1 MQKEDLEV
9 EKNKEELMN
18 IILNIIDKGANY
30 VIKGMPVNEH
40 IKQVLIDVK
49 KVLKQGDFLKIL
61 NTALTSSIKEGLEIA
76 GVPEKNISEINKMVE
91 AAFKGGLSNCINIG
105 IDIVSTTKKY
115 GNIFYNYIDDFFGDL
130 KSFISSTEFKKKIDL
145 NVEKCMNKV
154 DDFKELCNDWYD
166 AYDNFDLRQIKEI
179 ANKLNKLKYK
189 VNFNN
194 DCINENNIIQ
204 NITELVNVRKQKLT
218 KTQYDICS
226 SLDEI

>member
-40 IKQVLIDVK
+40 IKEVLIDVK

-226 SLDEI
+226 SLDAI

>member
-40 IKQVLIDVK
+40 IKEVLIDVK

-194 DCINENNIIQ
+194 DCMNENNIIQ

>member
-40 IKQVLIDVK
+40 IKEVLIDVK

-76 GVPEKNISEINKMVE
+76 KKKKKNISEINKMVE

>member
-1 MQKEDLEV
+1 M
-9 EKNKEELMN
+9 
-18 IILNIIDKGANY
+18 
-30 VIKGMPVNEH
+30 
-40 IKQVLIDVK
+40 
-49 KVLKQGDFLKIL
+49 

>member
-9 EKNKEELMN
+9 EKNKEELIN

-40 IKQVLIDVK
+40 IKEVLIDVK

-76 GVPEKNISEINKMVE
+76 GVPEKNIGEINKMVE

>member
-9 EKNKEELMN
+9 EKNKEQLMN

-40 IKQVLIDVK
+40 IKEVLIDVK

>member
-40 IKQVLIDVK
+40 IKEVLIDVK

-105 IDIVSTTKKY
+105 IDI
-115 GNIFYNYIDDFFGDL
+115 
-130 KSFISSTEFKKKIDL
+130 
-145 NVEKCMNKV
+145 
-154 DDFKELCNDWYD
+154 
-166 AYDNFDLRQIKEI
+166 EI
-179 ANKLNKLKYK
+179 GRAH
-189 VNFNN
+189 V
-194 DCINENNIIQ
+194 
-204 NITELVNVRKQKLT
+204 
-218 KTQYDICS
+218 
-226 SLDEI
+226 

>member
-9 EKNKEELMN
+9 EKNKEELIN

-40 IKQVLIDVK
+40 IKEVLIDVK

>member
-40 IKQVLIDVK
+40 IKEVLIDVK

>member
-1 MQKEDLEV
+1 MKCV
-9 EKNKEELMN
+9 
-18 IILNIIDKGANY
+18 A
-30 VIKGMPVNEH
+30 IKGVRQFETKEIDEPTKKEGY
-40 IKQVLIDVK
+40 VLIDVK

>member
-9 EKNKEELMN
+9 EKNKEELIN

-40 IKQVLIDVK
+40 IKEVLIDVK

-76 GVPEKNISEINKMVE
+76 GVPEKNIGEINKMVDT
-91 AAFKGGLSNCINIG
+91 AFKGGLSNCINIG